1 LVDNNIEGLI
11 NEVMSKADKRKF
23 VQSIELLVKFDP
35 NRTKQTTFNELIYL
49 PHQIQNPSRIM
60 VIAGGEMALE
70 AKKINAQILSPE
82 ELDRLATNKR
92 EAKKM
97 ARRVYAFVSES
108 SMMQKVGKNLGP
120 ILAPRGK
127 MPVAVPGPQALTSI
141 YSRVLASTRIRGKNQ
156 LGVIAKV
163 GKEGM
168 DAKSIAENAMAVID
182 YLDKKLP
189 PKSISRI
196 GFKLT
201 MSHPVKKR
209 YEEVS

>member
-1 LVDNNIEGLI
+1 
-11 NEVMSKADKRKF
+11 MSKADKRKF
-23 VQSIELLVKFDP
+23 VQSVEVMIRLDS
-35 NRTKQTTFNELIYL
+35 NRTKQQTFNDLIYL
-49 PHQIQNPSRIM
+49 PHQIQSPSRIM

-97 ARRVYAFVSES
+97 ARRTYAFIAEA
-108 SMMQKVGKNLGP
+108 SMMAKVGKNLGP

-127 MPVAVPGPQALTSI
+127 MPVAVPGPQALTST
-141 YSRVLASTRIRGKNQ
+141 YSRLLASTRIRGKNQ
-156 LGVIAKV
+156 LGVQAKV

-168 DAKSIAENAMAVID
+168 DAKSIAENANAVID
-182 YLDKKLP
+182 YLQKKLP

-201 MSHPVKKR
+201 MAHPIKKK

>member
-1 LVDNNIEGLI
+1 MDNLEGLI
-11 NEVMSKADKRKF
+11 NEAMSKADKKKF
-23 VQSIELLVKFDP
+23 VQTVEVMIRLDP
-35 NRTKQTTFNELIYL
+35 NRTKPQSFNDFIYV

-70 AKKINAQILSPE
+70 AKKINAQMLSAE

-97 ARRVYAFVSES
+97 ARRIYAFIAES
-108 SMMQKVGKNLGP
+108 SMMAKVGKNLGP

-156 LGVIAKV
+156 LGVQAKV
-163 GKEGM
+163 GKDGM
-168 DAKSIAENAMAVID
+168 DAKSIAENARAVID
-182 YLDKKLP
+182 YLEKKLP
-189 PKSISRI
+189 PKSISRV

-201 MSHPVKKR
+201 MSHPVKKK

>member
-1 LVDNNIEGLI
+1 MDDIEGLI
-11 NEVMSKADKRKF
+11 NEAMSKADKKKF
-23 VQSIELLVKFDP
+23 VQSVEVLIRFDP
-35 NRTKQTTFNELIYL
+35 NRTKQQSFNDLIYV

-70 AKKINAQILSPE
+70 AKKINAQMLSAE

-97 ARRVYAFVSES
+97 ARRIYAFVAES
-108 SMMQKVGKNLGP
+108 SMMPKVGKNLGP

-156 LGVIAKV
+156 LGVQAKV
-163 GKEGM
+163 GKGGM
-168 DAKSIAENAMAVID
+168 DAKSIAENTKAVID
-182 YLDKKLP
+182 YLEKKLP

-201 MSHPVKKR
+201 MSHPVKKK
-209 YEEVS
+209 YEGVS

>member
-1 LVDNNIEGLI
+1 
-11 NEVMSKADKRKF
+11 
-23 VQSIELLVKFDP
+23 
-35 NRTKQTTFNELIYL
+35 
-49 PHQIQNPSRIM
+49 
-60 VIAGGEMALE
+60 
-70 AKKINAQILSPE
+70 
-82 ELDRLATNKR
+82 
-92 EAKKM
+92 
-97 ARRVYAFVSES
+97 
-108 SMMQKVGKNLGP
+108 
-120 ILAPRGK
+120 
-127 MPVAVPGPQALTSI
+127 VPGPQALTSI